1 MQRIISAPLRSV
13 LAAGG
18 LIAAAGVLWGCGG
31 TDSEPTPTVQIVSPK
46 MNDTLTG
53 PDLFVKVATTHFQF
67 SGAAAAKASAYGS
80 SSSGDVTGHIHLFL
94 DHPVGLDID
103 AVEQMS
109 KTDTVTLKGLN
120 LKAGKHY
127 LIAEGANANHDDI
140 EGMEDSVAFFIK

>member
-1 MQRIISAPLRSV
+1 MARIASAPLRSLFTV
-13 LAAGG
+13 GG
-18 LIAAAGVLWGCGG
+18 LIAVSGLILWGCG

-53 PDLFVKVATTHFQF
+53 PDLFVKVATTHFRF
-67 SGAAAAKASAYGS
+67 SGEAAAKTSAYGS

-127 LIAEGANANHDDI
+127 LIAEGANADHDDI
-140 EGMEDSVAFFIK
+140 EGMVDSVAFFIK